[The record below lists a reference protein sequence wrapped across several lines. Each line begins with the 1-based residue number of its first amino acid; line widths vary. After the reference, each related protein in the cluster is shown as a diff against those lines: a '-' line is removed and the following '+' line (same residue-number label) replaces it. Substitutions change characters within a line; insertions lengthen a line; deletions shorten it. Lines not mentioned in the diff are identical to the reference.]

1 MPRLT
6 THVMTLFLVLA
17 VAGCG
22 GSSTSPTTT
31 SRAPY
36 SQTDLVAGFGA
47 EATAGRTVTVSYA
60 GWLYDTSRPD
70 GKGNQFEVNTNFPFV
85 LGAGRVIAGWDR
97 GVLGM
102 KVGGQ
107 RRLIIPPELAYGSS
121 GSGPIPPNATILF
134 DITLLA
140 VQ

>member
-31 SRAPY
+31 SSAPY

-60 GWLYDTSRPD
+60 GWLYDYEPAGRQGQSVRGETPTSR
-70 GKGNQFEVNTNFPFV
+70 
-85 LGAGRVIAGWDR
+85 
-97 GVLGM
+97 
-102 KVGGQ
+102 
-107 RRLIIPPELAYGSS
+107 S
-121 GSGPIPPNATILF
+121 
-134 DITLLA
+134 
-140 VQ
+140 